1 MRTVKR
7 ARRLFEYIAQGNLGA
22 IGRSLQH
29 EYYQYR
35 VRRGLPVTYD
45 FEGVKYV
52 WFPEWADSEYQRRH
66 HPGNSPEYEVFR
78 AWLQQPGHVFDV
90 GANAGYFS
98 IAMNAVL
105 PWEYSVVA
113 IEPNPQVA
121 RRLRQSIRMLNLR
134 NVRVVERAITDRV
147 ETLRFYI
154 PLDLNK
160 TDVSSLSEQ
169 WVLSQATSEIVPVDV
184 QACTLETVAKE
195 LLGGAKPTAV
205 KLDVEGSELAAL
217 RGAPASWFDGSVLWM
232 FEVVPRFLAQSDTEI
247 TDLTSRFG
255 TESFD
260 LWLIPQ
266 AEVDPPPPRQ
276 LAPEETFSDA
286 LFYNVLAIPKT
297 DRRAS
302 DAVAKLTGSAS

>member
-1 MRTVKR
+1 VTTVKR
-7 ARRLFEYIAQGNLGA
+7 ARRLFEHIAQANFGA
-22 IGRSLQH
+22 IRRSLQH
-29 EYYQYR
+29 EYYEYR

-52 WFPEWADSEYQRRH
+52 WFPDWKDSDYQRGH
-66 HPGNSPEYEVFR
+66 HPGNSAEYEVFR

-98 IAMNAVL
+98 IAMKAIL
-105 PWEYSVVA
+105 PPEYSVVA

-121 RRLRQSIRMLNLR
+121 RRLRQSIRMLKLK
-134 NVRVVERAITDRV
+134 NVKVVERAITDRV

-154 PLDLNK
+154 PRDLNK

-169 WVLSQATSEIVPVDV
+169 WVSSQTTSEIVQVDV
-184 QACTLETVAKE
+184 QTSTLEIVAKE
-195 LLGGAKPTAV
+195 ILGGAKPTAV

-232 FEVVPRFLAQSDTEI
+232 FEVVPRFMAKSDTQT
-247 TDLTSRFG
+247 TDLTSRFAAD
-255 TESFD
+255 TFE

-266 AEVDPPPPRQ
+266 AEVDPPAPRQ
-276 LAPEETFSDA
+276 LAPEEPYSDA
-286 LFYNVLAIPKT
+286 PFYNVLAIPKA

-302 DAVAKLTGSAS
+302 SAVAKLTASAS